1 MKQRVDG
8 SWNDTSLIATFLN
21 TCCKTIQFDVENVSQ
36 LIAKVE
42 PMVSGGRHSASFNLD
57 ATVITLIVLA
67 VLASRFKARKAE
79 WSLIE
84 KKAKKYL
91 LQQGGMDRVETTLAQ
106 ILLPL

>member
-8 SWNDTSLIATFLN
+8 SWNEKSLIATFLN
-21 TCCKTIQFDVENVSQ
+21 TCCKTIKFNVGNVSQ

-42 PMVSGGRHSASFNLD
+42 PLVSGGGHSASFNID
-57 ATVITLIVLA
+57 ATVITLIILA

-84 KKAKKYL
+84 RKAKKYL
-91 LQQGGMDRVETTLAQ
+91 
-106 ILLPL
+106 

>member
-21 TCCKTIQFDVENVSQ
+21 TCCKTIKFDVENVSQ
-36 LIAKVE
+36 FIAKVE
-42 PMVSGGRHSASFNLD
+42 PLVSSGRHSASFNID

-84 KKAKKYL
+84 RKAKKYL
-91 LQQGGMDRVETTLAQ
+91 
-106 ILLPL
+106 